1 MKFEIKVPKEKCI
14 IEVDYTDKEDLR
26 AELLV
31 ILQKID
37 HFREWTNGKARFRT
51 VYTSEKRAGIET
63 HPTAGESRTELLND
77 PLKER
82 FETINGKFCRIIPSK
97 MNLMEE

>member
-1 MKFEIKVPKEKCI
+1 MKLSKVDTKEKCI

-26 AELLV
+26 AELLIV
-31 ILQKID
+31 LQKID

-51 VYTSEKRAGIET
+51 VYTTEKSAGTET
-63 HPTAGESRTELLND
+63 PPTVGESRAELLNE

-82 FETINGKFCRIIPSK
+82 LETINGKLCRVIPSK
-97 MNLMEE
+97 MNLLEE

>member
-1 MKFEIKVPKEKCI
+1 M
-14 IEVDYTDKEDLR
+14 DYTDKEDLR

-51 VYTSEKRAGIET
+51 AYTSEKSESIET
-63 HPTAGESRTELLND
+63 PPTVGESRAEVLNN

-82 FETINGKFCRIIPSK
+82 FETINGKLCRIIPSK
-97 MNLMEE
+97 MNLLEE